1 MLLIINRPPNVTL
14 TTSLFPYT
22 TLFRSGGVRPGLWI
36 VAEVDHLH
44 AGLEILVAALE
55 RAALDIA
62 TSTGDAGTIAD
73 AELQLGGHQIRI
85 KPHPSREPHDQ
96 REGAPGGDG
105 SCLRG
110 PRDWAGSM
118 RYLTLFDLPLLVP
131 LSAAGGAPPER
142 RIPTL
147 S

>member
-22 TLFRSGGVRPGLWI
+22 TLFRSGGDRPGLWI
-36 VAEVDHLH
+36 VGEVDHLH

-73 AELQLGGHQIRI
+73 AELELGGHQMRI
-85 KPHPSREPHDQ
+85 KRHPAREQHDQ
-96 REGAPGGDG
+96 RERAPGDDA
-105 SCLRG
+105 SCLHGR
-110 PRDWAGSM
+110 
-118 RYLTLFDLPLLVP
+118 
-131 LSAAGGAPPER
+131 
-142 RIPTL
+142 
-147 S
+147 